1 MNDPVEMLLAQ
12 AAGASSPFAEN
23 SRYRRLEIAT
33 GELPDGRQV
42 RFVRRRFVP
51 QPEQLATLA
60 ERVVVSGDRLDN
72 LAQQYYGDPELFW
85 QICDSNRALRPA
97 DLTDDPPSSSVGDE
111 TTADGLPTRPSV
123 KPVPETSLS
132 TPPPRKIRIGLPPG
146 IPGPSE
152 NF

>member
-23 SRYRRLEIAT
+23 SRYRQLEIAT
-33 GELPDGRQV
+33 GQLPDGRQV

-97 DLTDDPPSSSVGDE
+97 DLTDDPPSGNEMDE
-111 TTADGLPTRPSV
+111 TAADGLPARRPV
-123 KPVPETSLS
+123 KPVPESSLPAS
-132 TPPPRKIRIGLPPG
+132 PPKICIGLPPG

-152 NF
+152 TF